1 MDVFQEY
8 KPLRNKIR
16 KLARDDA
23 LGVIWA
29 YCQYLQID
37 DFRFPK
43 EIEIHKRFFEHN
55 VPRAIIAEWELE
67 LLAKEVILNGNLVA
81 KNYTLR
87 KWDVIAEIVNGLKDL
102 EGRIYK
108 EFGSQEKVLVE
119 LIRIAHREFIWQSNP
134 PNAATT
140 IRYFK
145 ILNRPII
152 DEICMERIGLN
163 IWQTFMCGIAYM
175 GHFLE
180 RPAIKE
186 TFRSEIKAL
195 PVEVLQKFLTFTAR
209 PISELKSKLKTEQQY
224 NENFAYAYNS
234 LRAYPLINMFYQGE
248 QSIVCPLLTL
258 LFWRFTGGLYY
269 EFIDDPR
276 FPNEFGGGFQKYVG
290 EVIERACPDPKI
302 LKIPEEKYVIGKQEK
317 RTVDWIVGDGESALF
332 LECKSK
338 RLSWGAKV
346 SLTNLQPLE
355 SDISNMA
362 AAVVQIYKTVADYQ
376 ANLYPNFSAK
386 EGRRIFPAI
395 VTLENW
401 RMFGPVMMNKL
412 GEAVQAQ
419 LNAVGL
425 SPQLPDELPYS
436 IWAIEELEVG
446 LQIISSVGI
455 AKFMDGKLK
464 DREMRQW
471 DWHGY
476 MINKFKEFFP
486 REKLFDK
493 EYDDMF
499 SDLVAAQNS

>member
-43 EIEIHKRFFEHN
+43 EIEIQKRFFEHD

-67 LLAKEVILNGNLVA
+67 LLAKEVILNGNLVS

-258 LFWRFTGGLYY
+258 LFWRLELASEICTG
-269 EFIDDPR
+269 R
-276 FPNEFGGGFQKYVG
+276 
-290 EVIERACPDPKI
+290 
-302 LKIPEEKYVIGKQEK
+302 
-317 RTVDWIVGDGESALF
+317 
-332 LECKSK
+332 
-338 RLSWGAKV
+338 
-346 SLTNLQPLE
+346 
-355 SDISNMA
+355 
-362 AAVVQIYKTVADYQ
+362 
-376 ANLYPNFSAK
+376 
-386 EGRRIFPAI
+386 
-395 VTLENW
+395 
-401 RMFGPVMMNKL
+401 
-412 GEAVQAQ
+412 
-419 LNAVGL
+419 
-425 SPQLPDELPYS
+425 
-436 IWAIEELEVG
+436 
-446 LQIISSVGI
+446 
-455 AKFMDGKLK
+455 
-464 DREMRQW
+464 
-471 DWHGY
+471 
-476 MINKFKEFFP
+476 
-486 REKLFDK
+486 
-493 EYDDMF
+493 
-499 SDLVAAQNS
+499 